1 MVVELSNGSLDENL
15 LEFPWSVLDVV
26 VVFKFGDV
34 VVDSFVVYL
43 VEADDGSTLVV
54 VVIIVGGTSVVVG
67 SSLIARILFINDRI
81 TDADNSYHELP

>member
-1 MVVELSNGSLDENL
+1 M
-15 LEFPWSVLDVV
+15 LDVV

-34 VVDSFVVYL
+34 VVDSFVVDL
-43 VEADDGSTLVV
+43 VEGGDGSTLVV

-67 SSLIARILFINDRI
+67 SSLISTIMCILFINDRI